1 MKIRTNDTVVII
13 SGKDKGVKGKV
24 LKVFTKNS
32 RILVQ
37 WANFVTR
44 HYKKQGTTPGQI
56 VKKENPLHVSNVML
70 ECPFTSKPTRVG
82 YVMVEEKGKTKK
94 FRFSK
99 KALQEKWGEARKY
112 IIK

>member
-1 MKIRTNDTVVII
+1 MKIRKDDSVVII
-13 SGKDKGVKGKV
+13 SGKDKEKKGKV
-24 LKVFTKNS
+24 LKVFTKTN
-32 RILVQ
+32 RVLVEGL
-37 WANFVTR
+37 NIVTR

-82 YVMVEEKGKTKK
+82 YVFVEEKGKTKK

-99 KALQEKWGEARKY
+99 MALKEKGGEASKY